1 MRSNFLFLLV
11 LLVFQGALAQE
22 TTTKDLRGRVL
33 ANGEDVTGV
42 VVRNATS
49 KRATI
54 TDAEGNFTIPVKVN
68 DTLVFLALQFKTK
81 TLPITPLIYNTN
93 FVNVPMEPF
102 VNELREVVV
111 QPFDLTGDL
120 SKDAGK
126 LELPQDVSAEALGL
140 PNARQKIPTQSER
153 KLQQATYGR
162 FNVGMILTPPLDPI
176 INAITGR
183 TKMLKKRVAVDKK
196 NAQTQRI
203 QQSIVDSLFIDTLK
217 IPKERIADF
226 MYFCE
231 ADPNFDGVVG
241 SGDQLRVWQF
251 MIDKSEVY
259 RKNNGLE

>member
-1 MRSNFLFLLV
+1 MV
-11 LLVFQGALAQE
+11 LLLFQPALAQN
-22 TTTKDLRGRVL
+22 TPVKDLQGRVL

-49 KRATI
+49 KKATI
-54 TDAEGNFTIPVKVN
+54 TDARGHFSIPVKLN
-68 DTLVFLALQFKTK
+68 DTLVFLAVQFKSK
-81 TLPITPLIYNTN
+81 KLPVTRLIYNTS
-93 FVNVPMEPF
+93 FVNVPLEPF
-102 VNELREVVV
+102 VNELQEVVV

-120 SKDAGK
+120 SKDADK

-153 KLQQATYGR
+153 KLQEASKMAFTGSAGG
-162 FNVGMILTPPLDPI
+162 FGAGGALSLNPL

-183 TKMLKKRVAVDKK
+183 TKMLKKRVAIDRKY
-196 NAQTQRI
+196 AQTERV

-217 IPKERIADF
+217 IPKDRIADF

-231 ADPNFDGVVG
+231 ADPGFSGVVN
-241 SGDQLRVWQF
+241 SGDQLRIWQF

-259 RKNNGLE
+259 RKNNGLD